1 MDRPDPTPPRRRRH
15 STAPRRRTIV
25 PRRAALLAAV
35 LAVLAVTGTLVA
47 RASDH
52 GPSAATAT
60 TARRPPPTTTVPPTT
75 TTVPPTTT
83 TVDPGSLP
91 QTQTFP
97 SASDPSFTAR
107 MDALWTGVVTGS
119 MGPALPAFFPQAA
132 YVALKAEANPAGD
145 YTGRLLADYQLDI
158 AAAHDLVGSGATL
171 VGVDVD
177 SAYGHW
183 VPPGVCYND
192 IGYFEVPNAR
202 MVYSEDGQ
210 VRSFGIASMIS
221 WRGQWYVVHLG
232 AVLRSGSAARST
244 TPWPARARRP
254 TRPPADPGR
263 GARPSPGQAGA
274 PDHCWA
280 EPRSMMP
287 ARRAEKAASSNRSF
301 IQRRDHA
308 ASSR

>member
-1 MDRPDPTPPRRRRH
+1 MDRPDPTPPRHRRH
-15 STAPRRRTIV
+15 STTARRRTIV
-25 PRRAALLAAV
+25 RRRVALLAAV

-47 RASDH
+47 RASGH
-52 GPSAATAT
+52 GPSSAATAT
-60 TARRPPPTTTVPPTT
+60 TTRRHLPTTTVPPTT
-75 TTVPPTTT
+75 TTVPATTT
-83 TVDPGSLP
+83 TEDPGSLP

-119 MGPALPAFFPQAA
+119 MAPALPAFFPQAA

-158 AAAHDLVGSGATL
+158 TAAHDLLGTGATL

-183 VPPGVCYND
+183 VAPGVCYND
-192 IGYFEVPNAR
+192 VGYFEVPNAR
-202 MVYSEDGQ
+202 MVYSVEGQ

-232 AVLRSGSAARST
+232 AVLRPGERGEVDDPLAGPGTPAYSST
-244 TPWPARARRP
+244 
-254 TRPPADPGR
+254 
-263 GARPSPGQAGA
+263 
-274 PDHCWA
+274 C
-280 EPRSMMP
+280 
-287 ARRAEKAASSNRSF
+287 
-301 IQRRDHA
+301 
-308 ASSR
+308 